1 MTAHE
6 LKTDPAV
13 FEAVLKGAKT
23 FEIRFN
29 DRNFQV
35 GDSLYLRETTN
46 TGEQMNAG
54 APLEFTGRTTTKIVS
69 HVLTG
74 YGLMDGWCC
83 LSFERP
89 APAGQAVAWVPV
101 HPREGP
107 LWAMTTDK
115 PDPERL
121 PSYPRRA
128 LAFVA
133 ASQAERPAVKE
144 DGNAQQDTIPADQLF
159 AMARENDFPPSMQ
172 QAEPTDAEIMALA
185 VDMDLDHLPISAK
198 RFARAVLAIA
208 HRQSEWRLLPAKML
222 MPDPTWEGDVDEATY
237 KAGWNDCIDALAGQ
251 QSERPAP
258 AGQAVSILE
267 TVGRLM
273 RNIDAYAHDY
283 ADDGKFAKS
292 RVHVERELRNALAAS
307 QAERPAESK
316 SYRYAPLT
324 YDGTEDP
331 FA

>member
-1 MTAHE
+1 MAEHI
-6 LKTDPAV
+6 LKTDPEVFHAV
-13 FEAVLKGAKT
+13 WHGLKT

-83 LSFERP
+83 LSFAAAPQAPSGQQSERP
-89 APAGQAVAWVPV
+89 APAGQVRPFAEVVQHNQGRYFTCLAAPGVDQPAIGAKVYLAAPAGQAVAWVPV

-144 DGNAQQDTIPADQLF
+144 DGN
-159 AMARENDFPPSMQ
+159 
-172 QAEPTDAEIMALA
+172 
-185 VDMDLDHLPISAK
+185 
-198 RFARAVLAIA
+198 
-208 HRQSEWRLLPAKML
+208 
-222 MPDPTWEGDVDEATY
+222 G
-237 KAGWNDCIDALAGQ
+237 
-251 QSERPAP
+251 
-258 AGQAVSILE
+258 
-267 TVGRLM
+267 
-273 RNIDAYAHDY
+273 
-283 ADDGKFAKS
+283 
-292 RVHVERELRNALAAS
+292 
-307 QAERPAESK
+307 
-316 SYRYAPLT
+316 
-324 YDGTEDP
+324 
-331 FA
+331 

>member
-1 MTAHE
+1 MAEHI
-6 LKTDPAV
+6 LKTDPEVFHAV
-13 FEAVLKGAKT
+13 WHGLKT

-83 LSFERP
+83 LSF
-89 APAGQAVAWVPV
+89 
-101 HPREGP
+101 
-107 LWAMTTDK
+107 
-115 PDPERL
+115 
-121 PSYPRRA
+121 
-128 LAFVA
+128 
-133 ASQAERPAVKE
+133 
-144 DGNAQQDTIPADQLF
+144 
-159 AMARENDFPPSMQ
+159 
-172 QAEPTDAEIMALA
+172 
-185 VDMDLDHLPISAK
+185 
-198 RFARAVLAIA
+198 ARAVLALA

-258 AGQAVSILE
+258 AGQAVGERWRPEVIAFADAMESKLRQNDWK
-267 TVGRLM
+267 GGWKDDSPGQLM
-273 RNIDAYAHDY
+273 ERVREEFREFQAAHLAYPRGTDAYKSNLRDEG
-283 ADDGKFAKS
+283 ADVANMVMMVLD
-292 RVHVERELRNALAAS
+292 VNDALAAS
-307 QAERPAESK
+307 QAERPAVKEG
-316 SYRYAPLT
+316 
-324 YDGTEDP
+324 D
-331 FA
+331 

>member
-1 MTAHE
+1 MAEHI
-6 LKTDPAV
+6 LKTDPEVFHAV
-13 FEAVLKGAKT
+13 WHGLKT

-83 LSFERP
+83 LSFAAEPTDEQMLRAYSPELWMHIEGQQRLDVLRAVRAGLALAGQQSERP
-89 APAGQAVAWVPV
+89 APAGQVRPFAEVVQHNQGRYFTCLAAPGVDQPAIGAKVYLAAPAGQAVAWVPV

-144 DGNAQQDTIPADQLF
+144 DGN
-159 AMARENDFPPSMQ
+159 
-172 QAEPTDAEIMALA
+172 
-185 VDMDLDHLPISAK
+185 
-198 RFARAVLAIA
+198 
-208 HRQSEWRLLPAKML
+208 
-222 MPDPTWEGDVDEATY
+222 G
-237 KAGWNDCIDALAGQ
+237 
-251 QSERPAP
+251 
-258 AGQAVSILE
+258 
-267 TVGRLM
+267 
-273 RNIDAYAHDY
+273 
-283 ADDGKFAKS
+283 
-292 RVHVERELRNALAAS
+292 
-307 QAERPAESK
+307 
-316 SYRYAPLT
+316 
-324 YDGTEDP
+324 
-331 FA
+331 

>member
-1 MTAHE
+1 MAEHI
-6 LKTDPAV
+6 LKTDPEVFHAV
-13 FEAVLKGAKT
+13 WHGLKT

-83 LSFERP
+83 LSFAA
-89 APAGQAVAWVPV
+89 APQA
-101 HPREGP
+101 
-107 LWAMTTDK
+107 
-115 PDPERL
+115 
-121 PSYPRRA
+121 PS
-128 LAFVA
+128 
-133 ASQAERPAVKE
+133 
-144 DGNAQQDTIPADQLF
+144 G
-159 AMARENDFPPSMQ
+159 Q

-198 RFARAVLAIA
+198 RFARAVLALA

-251 QSERPAP
+251 QSGQPAP
-258 AGQAVSILE
+258 AGQAVGDTARLDYLQQTGS
-267 TVGRLM
+267 TVDLLPPMVNGALRFRIGGLH
-273 RNIDAYAHDY
+273 RAVDYDIRKAIDA
-283 ADDGKFAKS
+283 
-292 RVHVERELRNALAAS
+292 ALAS
-307 QAERPAESK
+307 QAERPAVKE
-316 SYRYAPLT
+316 
-324 YDGTEDP
+324 DGNV
-331 FA
+331 

>member
-1 MTAHE
+1 MAEHI
-6 LKTDPAV
+6 LKTDPEVFHAV
-13 FEAVLKGAKT
+13 WHGLKT

-83 LSFERP
+83 LSFAA
-89 APAGQAVAWVPV
+89 APQA
-101 HPREGP
+101 
-107 LWAMTTDK
+107 
-115 PDPERL
+115 
-121 PSYPRRA
+121 PS
-128 LAFVA
+128 
-133 ASQAERPAVKE
+133 
-144 DGNAQQDTIPADQLF
+144 G
-159 AMARENDFPPSMQ
+159 Q

-198 RFARAVLAIA
+198 RFARAVLALA

-251 QSERPAP
+251 QSGQPAP
-258 AGQAVSILE
+258 AGQAELLA
-267 TVGRLM
+267 R
-273 RNIDAYAHDY
+273 A
-283 ADDGKFAKS
+283 AKLANARWTS
-292 RVHVERELRNALAAS
+292 ASVDSLQKVLREVLAALAAS
-307 QAERPAESK
+307 QAERPAVKE
-316 SYRYAPLT
+316 
-324 YDGTEDP
+324 DGNGL
-331 FA
+331 

>member
-1 MTAHE
+1 MAEHI
-6 LKTDPAV
+6 LKTDPEVFHAV
-13 FEAVLKGAKT
+13 WHGLKT

-83 LSFERP
+83 LSFAA
-89 APAGQAVAWVPV
+89 APQAPSFETWC
-101 HPREGP
+101 RSKG
-107 LWAMTTDK
+107 LT
-115 PDPERL
+115 PERCDQANMWIREAYEAGKQA
-121 PSYPRRA
+121 PS
-128 LAFVA
+128 
-133 ASQAERPAVKE
+133 
-144 DGNAQQDTIPADQLF
+144 G
-159 AMARENDFPPSMQ
+159 Q

-198 RFARAVLAIA
+198 RFARAVLALA

-251 QSERPAP
+251 QSGQPAP
-258 AGQAVSILE
+258 AGQAVGTYNGVPTKDLE
-267 TVGRLM
+267 HHAKRLHELLCEGDMIACKAGWAFNGWTSAGRAVRHRIRIEGYERTGPTVE
-273 RNIDAYAHDY
+273 
-283 ADDGKFAKS
+283 K
-292 RVHVERELRNALAAS
+292 ERAALAAS
-307 QAERPAESK
+307 QAERPAVKE
-316 SYRYAPLT
+316 
-324 YDGTEDP
+324 DGNGL
-331 FA
+331 